1 MAPPAAEAV
10 ASVVFTATWYSGADD
25 VRCLAATE
33 TLRALVAAGLPVVVV
48 DASPAAAVR
57 DLLSATGA
65 IVSEQKAVGK
75 KGAALREAVAIAS
88 ALPGV
93 VAETWLCW
101 QEPEKTDM
109 ARHWATALDAAK
121 DADVLVPRRESAK
134 FAATYPIEQVHSET
148 YGNLYLDAVA
158 RTHCDAL
165 PSLDWHFG
173 PFAFRA
179 RHSDLW
185 TRFGGPMYDAQVV
198 PLVHAVRKGLRLASV
213 AVAFEAPAAMKA
225 QEEGDVGFIEKR
237 LAQLNSLDPLV
248 KAAWTDSPYC

>member
-1 MAPPAAEAV
+1 M
-10 ASVVFTATWYSGADD
+10 VFTATWYSGADD

-109 ARHWATALDAAK
+109 VRHWATALEAAK
-121 DADVLVPRRESAK
+121 DADVLVPRRESAR

-148 YGNLYLDAVA
+148 YGNLYLDAAA
-158 RTHCDAL
+158 RRHCDAL
-165 PSLDWHFG
+165 PPLDWHFG
-173 PFAFRA
+173 RGRLFLFCGTPPSQPTPGSRPGRPFAFRA

-185 TRFGGPMYDAQVV
+185 TRFGGPMYDAQERAAAV
-198 PLVHAVRKGLRLASV
+198 PRWPAE
-213 AVAFEAPAAMKA
+213 EAGVGPSCDACRRAGA
-225 QEEGDVGFIEKR
+225 Q
-237 LAQLNSLDPLV
+237 A
-248 KAAWTDSPYC
+248 

>member
-1 MAPPAAEAV
+1 MISFSVGEGTMAAPAAEAV

-109 ARHWATALDAAK
+109 ARHWATALEAAK
-121 DADVLVPRRESAK
+121 DADVLVPRRESAR

-165 PSLDWHFG
+165 PPLDWHFG
-173 PFAFRA
+173 RGRLIYFV
-179 RHSDLW
+179 
-185 TRFGGPMYDAQVV
+185 GP
-198 PLVHAVRKGLRLASV
+198 LHRSNSGL
-213 AVAFEAPAAMKA
+213 
-225 QEEGDVGFIEKR
+225 
-237 LAQLNSLDPLV
+237 
-248 KAAWTDSPYC
+248 SPW